1 MNIQQKINRIKKLRG
16 YQKMLSKNP
25 YNKNLILDVEDE
37 IASIKDT
44 ENGNDKETTLLKML

>member
-1 MNIQQKINRIKKLRG
+1 
-16 YQKMLSKNP
+16 MLSKNP